1 MLHTFVLMNM
11 REASS
16 FGLFDILRLIAL
28 VISLPYLQWAFGLLI
43 NWVRPRFVDW
53 INAIYCSGSYRK
65 LVFRREKFNQN
76 QYRVNGPYRI
86 ANALFWYLH
95 KNKPSKCKSYESLQ
109 IPLTVNRTNEST
121 GRPETLFF
129 EELLFPSSVT
139 KIADDIYI
147 CLSSET
153 QGRNSSSRKNE
164 ESSEESSD
172 TKESKEVYHLVISSR
187 RHYIDHVNSFLERIA
202 KEYDQ
207 DTKTSYI
214 KIYDVVQE
222 ENESTF
228 RKPEFFSSYKT
239 FDNLFFE
246 DKPKMLRL
254 LQQFKNENSPR
265 EQFHK
270 KFGCPNNLSFMLY
283 GPPGTGK
290 TSCIKAIANYLH
302 RDVIMVKMNTFK
314 TNSAFSDIFTEHTNE
329 ICHRK
334 KIFVFEEIDCC
345 FQKPEDNPFLSRKD
359 KVAVSSSVGNE
370 SEKSIADEILIE
382 LVKEKKGSKSKST
395 VEINLDDKL
404 NHEGVLNAL
413 DGPRERNGRV
423 CIFTTNYLDRIDE
436 AYLRYGRM
444 NMVVHLDRLLK
455 EDVQRY
461 FHLWFDKQ
469 IPAKTYSKMNDRAFT
484 QAELGQLFDE
494 NQDRHDKIYEA
505 FVSKKA

>member
-1 MLHTFVLMNM
+1 L
-11 REASS
+11 S
-16 FGLFDILRLIAL
+16 
-28 VISLPYLQWAFGLLI
+28 
-43 NWVRPRFVDW
+43 
-53 INAIYCSGSYRK
+53 
-65 LVFRREKFNQN
+65 
-76 QYRVNGPYRI
+76 
-86 ANALFWYLH
+86 
-95 KNKPSKCKSYESLQ
+95 
-109 IPLTVNRTNEST
+109 LTVNRTNQVT

-147 CLSSET
+147 CLSTDT
-153 QGRNSSSRKNE
+153 QGRKSSSRKDE

-172 TKESKEVYHLVISSR
+172 SKESKEVYHLVVSSR
-187 RHYIDHVNSFLERIA
+187 RHYVDHVNSFLDRIK

-214 KIYDVVQE
+214 KIYDGRQE
-222 ENESTF
+222 ENDCIL
-228 RKPEFFSSYKT
+228 RNPEFFSSYKT
-239 FDNLFFE
+239 FDNLFFK
-246 DKPKMLRL
+246 DKPQMLRL
-254 LQQFKNENSPR
+254 LQQFKNENGPR

-290 TSCIKAIANYLH
+290 TSCIKAIANYLR
-302 RDVIMVKMNTFK
+302 RDVIMIKMNTFK
-314 TNSAFSDIFTEHTNE
+314 TNSAFADIFTERTSETNP
-329 ICHRK
+329 RK

-345 FQKPEDNPFLSRKD
+345 FQNPEDNPFLSRKD
-359 KVAVSSSVGNE
+359 NITGASSVKKD
-370 SEKSIADEILIE
+370 SEKSATDEILME
-382 LVKEKKGSKSKST
+382 LVKDKKGSKSKLSA
-395 VEINLDDKL
+395 ESLQDDKL
-404 NHEGVLNAL
+404 NHEGILNAL

-436 AYLRYGRM
+436 AYLRYGRI

-469 IPAKTYSKMNDRAFT
+469 IPAKIYSKMNDRTFT